1 MKKEGPTDY
10 TERHR
15 IFFVIIFLFF
25 FCVFLCV
32 RMMWAVTGHYLLM
45 QPIEDSIRTGDFSH
59 FKEISKEKISVNFE
73 PPFDLQGYV
82 FIDKFIEDFSSK
94 YAQYKVEKIEWSSKH
109 IEENF
114 AVQSLNVILKDTRSK
129 QDLYYKFIFFMK
141 KNIKWKIY
149 YLRGLRI

>member
-32 RMMWAVTGHYLLM
+32 LWAVTGHYLLM
-45 QPIEDSIRTGDFSH
+45 QPIEDSIRTGDFTH
-59 FKEISKEKISVNFE
+59 FKEISKKKISVNFE

-82 FIDKFIEDFSSK
+82 FIDKFIEDFSSI